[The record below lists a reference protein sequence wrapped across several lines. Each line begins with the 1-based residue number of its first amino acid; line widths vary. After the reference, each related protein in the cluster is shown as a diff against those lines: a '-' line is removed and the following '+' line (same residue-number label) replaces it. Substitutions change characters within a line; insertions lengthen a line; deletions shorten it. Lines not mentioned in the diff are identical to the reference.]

1 MRNGRTGDS
10 YGIFRRPDRDDPGI
24 GRSAGTRVAHY
35 SRIAFDDGIC
45 YVEISAGYGQNAA
58 WDLWHYVLSYLFA
71 GRYTGKRGAR
81 RKFLWGMCSGMLYFG
96 ILAAVSVLSKR
107 TVQPDALHRV
117 LAFVFCAA
125 GGMLGGM
132 TA

>member
-1 MRNGRTGDS
+1 MEYSGGRTGMIRALGAAQVLAWLITAALLLVMAFVMWKFQPDMGKLQLGI
-10 YGIFRRPDRDDPGI
+10 YGI
-24 GRSAGTRVAHY
+24 
-35 SRIAFDDGIC
+35 
-45 YVEISAGYGQNAA
+45 
-58 WDLWHYVLSYLFA
+58 YVLACLFA
-71 GRYTGKRGAR
+71 GRYTGKRRAR

-107 TVQPDALHRV
+107 TVQSDALHRV
-117 LAFVFCAA
+117 LALAFCAA